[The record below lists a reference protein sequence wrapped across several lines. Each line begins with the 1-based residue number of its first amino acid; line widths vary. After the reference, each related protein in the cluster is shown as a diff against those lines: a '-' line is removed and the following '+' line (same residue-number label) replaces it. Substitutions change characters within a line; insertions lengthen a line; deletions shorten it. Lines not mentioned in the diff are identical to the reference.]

1 MKQVTLEID
10 DATFHS
16 AATKARQAG
25 TSLSAVIVDFL
36 RQFSGGD
43 GSEFK
48 QLESREESLRQQ
60 LQRRGA
66 PFSGGDRLTRDE
78 LYERL
83 ALP

>member
-25 TSLSAVIVDFL
+25 TSLSAVVIDFL
-36 RQFSGGD
+36 RQFSGAG
-43 GSEFK
+43 GSDFE
-48 QLESREESLRQQ
+48 QLEVREKALRQQ

-66 PFSGGDRLTRDE
+66 SFSAGDRLTRDE
-78 LYERL
+78 LYERH